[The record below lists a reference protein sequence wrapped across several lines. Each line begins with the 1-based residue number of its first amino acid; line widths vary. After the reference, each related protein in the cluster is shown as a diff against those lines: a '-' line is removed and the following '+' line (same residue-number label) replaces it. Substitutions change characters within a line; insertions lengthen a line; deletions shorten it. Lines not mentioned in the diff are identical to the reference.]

1 MNQLLSVSCIYDM
14 SSNGLILRH
23 SVYRLLVSSVE
34 FSAQILKFEMK
45 SDHEMSETIADGYRT
60 EACIQRKISNHSDNA
75 MESDDG
81 QNSGPFLQKGFI
93 VRSS

>member
-1 MNQLLSVSCIYDM
+1 M

-45 SDHEMSETIADGYRT
+45 SDHEMSETIADGY
-60 EACIQRKISNHSDNA
+60 
-75 MESDDG
+75 
-81 QNSGPFLQKGFI
+81 
-93 VRSS
+93 

>member
-45 SDHEMSETIADGYRT
+45 SDHEMSETIADGYWT
-60 EACIQRKISNHSDNA
+60 EACIQHKISNHSDNA
-75 MESDDG
+75 MESDDS
-81 QNSGPFLQKGFI
+81 QNSGPFLRKGFI